1 MNLRSRSGLVR
12 IAGLVTVLG
21 LAACDSGSA
30 DAKKAEPAKAAA
42 DVKAAADKAAAD
54 AKAAADKT
62 AADAKAAAD
71 KAAADIKAA
80 ADGATAGAATAG
92 DAKAPDAAATA
103 GDVKPPD
110 AAGDAKAGDAKAGDA
125 KAGDAKA
132 ADPKKPAEAKAPAL
146 DGKPLYEAKCKVCH
160 AADGKGTEA
169 MKKNNIPDMT
179 DKGWQGKHAKAAVVK
194 AITDGIADTK
204 MKSFK
209 DKLKPEE
216 IDAVAAYVKKLK

>member
-110 AAGDAKAGDAKAGDA
+110 AAGDAKAGDAKA
-125 KAGDAKA
+125 